1 MKFTYNL
8 SAFLCVSSYGV
19 RRLSDVHATLRLLA
33 TTDLHA
39 HALGWDYRR
48 DQPQSGLGLAALEEK
63 IAAAR
68 AGCPNTLLLDNGDFL
83 HGSALGDWAAGEGAG
98 QPHPMIAAMNALGYD
113 AATLGNHEFSRGLD
127 VLERALGEADFP
139 MVSANLHAL
148 DGRRFVQSGILI
160 EREIR
165 DNKGQLHRLRIG
177 VTGIAPPQTAIWE
190 SARIE
195 GRIGVSD
202 PIPAATEAVTD
213 LRRKGADV
221 VVLLAHTGLGERA
234 EKPLMEHAAHPLARL
249 SGADAIILGHEHAVF
264 PAISAPESI
273 LLHGRPAV
281 MPGFHGSHLGR
292 IDLDL
297 ALEGV
302 RWKVRARD
310 VAVLPTADFT
320 PVAQK
325 TENQSR
331 LAAACDSGHRATRRW
346 LGKEVGQTA
355 QRLHSYFDLVSPS
368 VALRTV
374 AAAQAEHVRRHL
386 EGGALAGFPILSTTA
401 PFRTGGRG
409 GSTEFTDIPA
419 GPLSLR
425 HLVDLC
431 PHPDTVVALLITGS
445 ELVEWLERAAILFA
459 QIRPGH
465 GQQRLIRD
473 DVPGFDLTMID
484 GLSFSVDVA
493 RAPRFLPSGDVA
505 KGGSRRIGPLWR
517 GGKRVTASE
526 RFIIVTNSFR
536 AGGSGG
542 FPACRRDRVLMN
554 DGVETRSTV
563 MDFLSR
569 GCSVPPV
576 STERW
581 RFKPM
586 GGTSV
591 IIETGTGAVDCLA
604 DIAHLSPEYIGPAER
619 GMARFRLRL

>member
-1 MKFTYNL
+1 MTLNL
-8 SAFLCVSSYGV
+8 SDFLFVVVFGV
-19 RRLSDVHATLRLLA
+19 RRLSEVHATLRLLA

-39 HALGWDYRR
+39 HVLGWDYRR
-48 DQPQSGLGLAALEEK
+48 DRPQSGLGLAALAGK

-148 DGRRFVQSGILI
+148 DGRRFVQRGILI
-160 EREIR
+160 ERQIR
-165 DNKGQLHRLRIG
+165 DEAGRMHRLRIG

-190 SARIE
+190 LPRIG
-195 GRIGVSD
+195 GRIAVSD

-213 LRRKGADV
+213 LRRMGADV
-221 VVLLAHTGLGERA
+221 VVLLAHTGLGEA
-234 EKPLMEHAAHPLARL
+234 TEQPLMEHSAHPLARL

-264 PAISAPESI
+264 PAQSSPDGA

-292 IDLDL
+292 IDLAL
-297 ALEGV
+297 AGDGQ
-302 RWKVRARD
+302 RWVVRARE
-310 VAVLPTADFT
+310 VVCLPTAEAT
-320 PVAQK
+320 PTAGAKKSLSPVTVACGMAHQ
-325 TENQSR
+325 
-331 LAAACDSGHRATRRW
+331 ATRRW
-346 LGKEVGQTA
+346 LGQAVGQSA

-368 VALRTV
+368 LALRIV
-374 AAAQAEHVRRHL
+374 AAAQADHVRRK
-386 EGGALAGFPILSTTA
+386 LAGGGLAGVPILSATA

-431 PHPDTVVALLITGS
+431 PHPDTVVALAVTGA
-445 ELVEWLERAAILFA
+445 ELADWLERAAILFA
-459 QIRPGH
+459 QIRPGMTH
-465 GQQRLIRD
+465 QRLIRD

-493 RAPRFLPSGDVA
+493 RAPRFLPSGDLVN
-505 KGGSRRIGPLWR
+505 GSSRRIGSLR
-517 GGKRVTASE
+517 RAGQKVAAE
-526 RFIIVTNSFR
+526 DRFILVTNSFR
-536 AGGSGG
+536 AAGSGG
-542 FPACRRDRVLMN
+542 FPACRADRVVLD
-554 DGVETRSTV
+554 DGVETRLTV
-563 MDFLSR
+563 MEFLAQ
-569 GCSVPPV
+569 GGNLPPV
-576 STERW
+576 AAERW
-581 RFKPM
+581 RFRPM
-586 GGTSV
+586 GGTGV
-591 IIETGTGAVDCLA
+591 VMETGAGAVDCLA
-604 DIAHLSPEYIGPAER
+604 DIAHLSPEYLGPAER

>member
-1 MKFTYNL
+1 M
-8 SAFLCVSSYGV
+8 SE
-19 RRLSDVHATLRLLA
+19 VHATLRLLA

-48 DQPQSGLGLAALEEK
+48 DRPQSGLGLAALAEK
-63 IAAAR
+63 IATAR

-127 VLERALGEADFP
+127 VLERALDEARFP
-139 MVSANLHAL
+139 MVSANLYAL

-160 EREIR
+160 ERQIHDDR
-165 DNKGQLHRLRIG
+165 GRPHRLRIG
-177 VTGIAPPQTAIWE
+177 ITGIAPPQTAIWE
-190 SARIE
+190 SARIG

-221 VVLLAHTGLGERA
+221 VVLLAHTGLGEA
-234 EKPLMEHAAHPLARL
+234 TEQPQMEHSAQPLARL

-264 PAISAPESI
+264 PAQSARNGA

-281 MPGFHGSHLGR
+281 MPGFHGSHLGK
-292 IDLDL
+292 IDLSL
-297 ALEGV
+297 ASDGV
-302 RWKVRARD
+302 GWKVRTRD
-310 VAVLPTADFT
+310 VAVFPTAGAAR
-320 PVAQK
+320 PRQE
-325 TENQSR
+325 TEDQTR
-331 LAAACDSGHRATRRW
+331 VTAACSRAHRATRRW
-346 LGKEVGQTA
+346 LGQAVGQTT

-368 VALRTV
+368 LALRTV
-374 AAAQAEHVRRHL
+374 AAAQADHVRRQ
-386 EGGALAGFPILSTTA
+386 LAGGPFAGMPILSATA

-409 GSTEFTDIPA
+409 GLPEFTDIPA

-431 PHPDTVVALLITGS
+431 PHPDTVVALAITGS
-445 ELVEWLERAAILFA
+445 ELADWLERAAILFA
-459 QIRPGH
+459 QVRPGLPH
-465 GQQRLIRD
+465 QRLIRE
-473 DVPGFDLTMID
+473 DVPGFDLTLID
-484 GLSFSVDVA
+484 GLSFTVDVTCP
-493 RAPRFLPSGDVA
+493 PRFLPSGDAA

-517 GGKRVTASE
+517 NGKRVAAEE
-526 RFIIVTNSFR
+526 RFVLVTNSFR

-542 FPACRRDRVLMN
+542 FPACQPDRVLLD
-554 DGVETRSTV
+554 DGVETRATVMNFLANGGSVSTV
-563 MDFLSR
+563 
-569 GCSVPPV
+569 GA
-576 STERW
+576 EGW
-581 RFKPM
+581 RFRPM

-591 IIETGTGAVDCLA
+591 VVETGVGALDCLA
-604 DIAHLSPEYIGPAER
+604 DIAHLSPEFLGPAER

>member
-1 MKFTYNL
+1 MP
-8 SAFLCVSSYGV
+8 
-19 RRLSDVHATLRLLA
+19 DVHATLRLLA

-48 DQPQSGLGLAALEEK
+48 DQPQTGLGLAALADK
-63 IAAAR
+63 IAVAR
-68 AGCPNTLLLDNGDFL
+68 AGCPNTILLDNGDFL

-148 DGRRFVQSGILI
+148 DGRQFVQRGILI
-160 EREIR
+160 HKEIR
-165 DNKGQLHRLRIG
+165 DDRGRMHHLRIG

-190 SARIE
+190 SAQIG

-221 VVLLAHTGLGERA
+221 VVLLAHTGLGEGDER
-234 EKPLMEHAAHPLARL
+234 PLMEHAAHPLARL

-264 PAISAPESI
+264 PAISAPDSI

-297 ALEGV
+297 ALDGT
-302 RWKVRARD
+302 RWEVRARD
-310 VAVLPTADFT
+310 VAVLPTAET
-320 PVAQK
+320 LPAPAK
-325 TENQSR
+325 TEDQSR
-331 LAAACDSGHRATRRW
+331 LVAACDSGHRATRKW
-346 LGKEVGQTA
+346 LGKAVGHTK

-374 AAAQAEHVRRHL
+374 AAAQAEHVRRR
-386 EGGALAGFPILSTTA
+386 LAGGTLAGVPILSTTA

-409 GSTEFTDIPA
+409 GSTEFTDIAA

-431 PHPDTVVALLITGS
+431 PHPDTVVALIITGS
-445 ELVEWLERAAILFA
+445 ELAEWLERAAILFA
-459 QIRPGH
+459 QIRPGQ
-465 GQQRLIRD
+465 GQQYLIRN

-484 GLSFSVDVA
+484 GLTFTVDVA
-493 RAPRFLPSGDVA
+493 RAPRYLPSGLVA
-505 KGGSRRIGPLWR
+505 KGGARRIGPLWR
-517 GGKRVTASE
+517 GGRRIAPSDEFVL
-526 RFIIVTNSFR
+526 VTNSFR

-542 FPACRRDRVLMN
+542 FPACQSDRVVMN
-554 DGVETRSTV
+554 DGVETRVTV
-563 MDFLSR
+563 MDFLS
-569 GCSVPPV
+569 GGGSVPAVP
-576 STERW
+576 SERW

-586 GGTSV
+586 GGTAV
-591 IIETGTGAVDCLA
+591 VVETGAGAVDCLA
-604 DIAHLSPEYIGPAER
+604 DVAHLSPEYMGPAGH
-619 GMARFRLRL
+619 GMGRFRLRL

>member
-1 MKFTYNL
+1 MP
-8 SAFLCVSSYGV
+8 
-19 RRLSDVHATLRLLA
+19 DVHATLRLLA

-48 DQPQSGLGLAALEEK
+48 DQPQSGLGLAALADK

-68 AGCPNTLLLDNGDFL
+68 ADCPNTLLLDNGDFL
-83 HGSALGDWAAGEGAG
+83 HGSALGDWAAEEGAG

-127 VLERALGEADFP
+127 VLERALGEAEFP

-160 EREIR
+160 ERQIQDDDGR
-165 DNKGQLHRLRIG
+165 WHKLRIG

-190 SARIE
+190 AARIG

-221 VVLLAHTGLGERA
+221 VVLLAHTGLGEGK
-234 EKPLMEHAAHPLARL
+234 EQPFMEHSAHPLARL
-249 SGADAIILGHEHAVF
+249 SGADAIILGHEHGVF
-264 PAISAPESI
+264 PALSSPDSA

-297 ALEGV
+297 ALDGP
-302 RWKVRARD
+302 RWLVRALA
-310 VAVLPTADFT
+310 VAVLPTGETASVG
-320 PVAQK
+320 PR

-346 LGKEVGQTA
+346 LGRSVGQTT
-355 QRLHSYFDLVSPS
+355 QRLHSYFDLVAPS

-374 AAAQAEHVRRHL
+374 AAAQADHVRRRL
-386 EGGALAGFPILSTTA
+386 TGGSLAGIPILSTTA

-419 GPLSLR
+419 GPMSLR

-431 PHPDTVVALLITGS
+431 PHPDTVVALIITGS
-445 ELVEWLERAAILFA
+445 ELSEWLERAAILFA
-459 QIRPGH
+459 QIRPGQ

-484 GLSFSVDVA
+484 GLSFTVDVA
-493 RAPRFLPSGDVA
+493 RSPYFLPNGHVA
-505 KGGSRRIGPLWR
+505 KGGSRRIGQLWR
-517 GGKRVTASE
+517 DGRRVSAND
-526 RFIIVTNSFR
+526 RFILVTNSFR

-542 FPACRRDRVLMN
+542 FPACRGDRVVMD
-554 DGVETRSTV
+554 DGVETRVTV

-569 GCSVPPV
+569 GGKVPTVPA
-576 STERW
+576 ERW
-581 RFKPM
+581 RFRPM
-586 GGTSV
+586 GGTAV
-591 IIETGTGAVDCLA
+591 VIETGAGAVDCLA
-604 DIAHLSPEYIGPAER
+604 DIAHLSPEYLGPAEG
-619 GMARFRLRL
+619 GMACFRLRL